1 MTAKLL
7 QALRQ
12 YWRSARPKLYL
23 FPSPWSPSDREAPIT
38 PKAIY
43 HACKKAAARAG
54 LTKRIGPHTLRH
66 SFATQLLESGADLR
80 TIQYLLGHS
89 SLKHTEVY
97 THLSQRHMRAAPNPL
112 DQITLNTEGRTPSE
126 ENPS

>member
-1 MTAKLL
+1 M
-7 QALRQ
+7 
-12 YWRSARPKLYL
+12 
-23 FPSPWSPSDREAPIT
+23 
-38 PKAIY
+38 
-43 HACKKAAARAG
+43 
-54 LTKRIGPHTLRH
+54 TKRIGPHTLRH
-66 SFATQLLESGADLR
+66 SFATQLLDSGADLR

-112 DQITLNTEGRTPSE
+112 DQITLNTDRRKPPSE